1 MNLTYDRTSK
11 DSKFKVSN
19 DGQYEANKAKA
30 REDGCLPLK
39 RFTDRGIS
47 GATEARPAY
56 QALIAEISS
65 SNEPRRLYVW
75 KWDRLSRNLKAALA
89 FYDVCAEHNVE
100 IVSVGDPIPKST
112 MESSAQT
119 RLFVAVI
126 FMMAEFQLETI
137 RQNVESTLSLKREAK
152 KYLTSSVA
160 YGYRWKAGEVI
171 QVPEEARNVRLIYEL
186 YIDHYLGFTAI
197 EQELFRQR
205 KFRQEQQPFKRGHIR
220 AILMNVIYYGR
231 INGGKGESYMG
242 DIKPIISKQRFDK
255 AQRIRESRHITK
267 HTNRHYLLKG
277 KVVCASCGYK
287 LTPQW
292 VTKRTND
299 ELGYR
304 YYYCTNKNCEKTRI
318 NADTIEA
325 DTIRWLKDFVNGTNQ
340 FQAIKAQLSS
350 QLRELK
356 HQQKQSAKKNQV
368 AKEKLLRQFE
378 SGEIAVKDFKESLQ
392 LIQPVEKADK
402 YDTEAELENRLRK
415 LLGLKNAEI
424 LELVLH
430 EVKMITI
437 NEQKE
442 IEDVIL
448 NGFEEPIENKRTDRK
463 ESSRNLRSCVYK

>member
-65 SNEPRRLYVW
+65 SNESRRLYVW
-75 KWDRLSRNLKAALA
+75 KWDRLSRNLKSALA

-137 RQNVESTLSLKREAK
+137 RQNVESTLSLKRESK
-152 KYLTSSVA
+152 KYLTSSMA

-186 YIDHYLGFTAI
+186 YIDHYLGFAAI

-205 KFRQEQQPFKRGHIR
+205 KFKFRQKKQPFKKCHIR
-220 AILMNVIYYGR
+220 AILMNAIYYGR

-242 DIKPIISKQRFDK
+242 DFQPIISQRRFEE
-255 AQRIRESRHITK
+255 AQRIRESRHVTR
-267 HTNRHYLLKG
+267 HTDRYYLLRG
-277 KVVCASCGYK
+277 KVVCASCGFK

-292 VTKRTND
+292 ITKKVND
-299 ELGYR
+299 GKKVYR
-304 YYYCTNKNCEKTRI
+304 YYYCANKNCDRVRV

-325 DTIRWLKDFVNGTNQ
+325 DTIHWLKDFVNGSDQ
-340 FQAIKAQLSS
+340 FRAIKKQLIS
-350 QLRELK
+350 QLKEMK
-356 HQQKQSAKKNQV
+356 QQQKQSAQKNQM

-378 SGEIAVKDFKESLQ
+378 SGEIAVKDFKEGLRS
-392 LIQPVEKADK
+392 IQPIEKANK
-402 YDTEAELENRLRK
+402 YDAEGAEVELENQLRK
-415 LLGLKNAEI
+415 LLSLKNAEI
-424 LELVLH
+424 LELILQ
-430 EVKMITI
+430 EVKTIII

-442 IEDVIL
+442 IEEVIL
-448 NGFEEPIENKRTDRK
+448 NGFE
-463 ESSRNLRSCVYK
+463 